1 MRPAPSAAERP
12 KVWFVGAGP
21 GAADLLTFRGA
32 AAIAA
37 ADVVVWAGSLVS
49 ADVLVHARRDA
60 EVLDS
65 SALTLEEVAAV
76 YDRAAAGRLVVAR
89 VHSGD
94 PTIYGAVQEQ
104 VTECERRGLPWEIVP
119 GVSSLAAAAAVV
131 GRELTI
137 PGVAQSV
144 VLTRL
149 ATRTS
154 DSMPPRERVRE
165 LARHGTT
172 MALFLSCSR
181 PRALQQ
187 ELEAGGYPPDT
198 PCAVVHRATWPD
210 ELVLRCRLGDLAATV
225 RAARIHKQALVLVGP
240 ALADDGARSHL
251 YHPAFS
257 HEFRRAEA
265 AGPVDRAAPARL
277 QAPGRNLGSGL
288 APEPPGPPPVGRGAT
303 ARLQGGARHRGWGL
317 APEPPGPPGAGP

>member
-1 MRPAPSAAERP
+1 
-12 KVWFVGAGP
+12 VWFVGAGP

-49 ADVLVHARRDA
+49 PDVLAHARQGA
-60 EVLDS
+60 ELLDS
-65 SALTLEEVAAV
+65 SKLTLERVAAV
-76 YDRAAAGRLVVAR
+76 YDRALAERLVVAR

-94 PTIYGAVQEQ
+94 PTLYGAIQEQ
-104 VTECERRGLPWEIVP
+104 ITECDRRGLPWEIVP
-119 GVSSLAAAAAVV
+119 GVSSLAAAAAAV

-137 PGVAQSV
+137 PGVSQSV

-154 DSMPPRERVRE
+154 SSMPPREQLRE
-165 LARHGTT
+165 LARSRTT

-181 PRALQQ
+181 PRALQA
-187 ELEAGGYPPDT
+187 ELEAGGYPPQT
-198 PCAVVHRATWPD
+198 PCAVVHRASWPD
-210 ELVLRCRLGDLAATV
+210 EVVIRCELAELAERL

-240 ALADDGARSHL
+240 ALGGADDSRRSNL

-257 HEFRRAEA
+257 HEFRRAETPLEVA
-265 AGPVDRAAPARL
+265 D
-277 QAPGRNLGSGL
+277 GS
-288 APEPPGPPPVGRGAT
+288 T
-303 ARLQGGARHRGWGL
+303 
-317 APEPPGPPGAGP
+317 

>member
-1 MRPAPSAAERP
+1 VTSPTPPPPRVAAGAPTPASHSQRP

-49 ADVLVHARRDA
+49 AEVLVHARAGA
-60 EVLDS
+60 ELLDS
-65 SALTLEEVAAV
+65 SRLTLEQVTAT
-76 YDRAAAGRLVVAR
+76 YDRAVAGRLVVAR

-94 PTIYGAVQEQ
+94 PTLYGAIQEQ
-104 VTECERRGLPWEIVP
+104 IAECDRRGLPWEIVP
-119 GVSSLAAAAAVV
+119 GVSSLAAAAAAV

-154 DSMPPRERVRE
+154 SSMPPRERVRE
-165 LARHGTT
+165 LARSGST

-181 PRALQQ
+181 PRALQA

-198 PCAVVHRATWPD
+198 PCAVVYRASWPD
-210 ELVLRCRLGDLAATV
+210 EVVIRCRLTELAN
-225 RAARIHKQALVLVGP
+225 RIRRARISKQALVLVGP
-240 ALADDGARSHL
+240 VLAGDGGRSHL

-257 HEFRRAEA
+257 HSFRRAEGREQA
-265 AGPVDRAAPARL
+265 AACPGPVADEDEEAHEGVTDAPA
-277 QAPGRNLGSGL
+277 
-288 APEPPGPPPVGRGAT
+288 
-303 ARLQGGARHRGWGL
+303 
-317 APEPPGPPGAGP
+317 

>member
-1 MRPAPSAAERP
+1 MRVAPSTAERP

-49 ADVLVHARRDA
+49 PDVLVHARPAA
-60 EVLDS
+60 ELLDS
-65 SALTLEEVAAV
+65 SVLTLEEVATV
-76 YDRAAAGRLVVAR
+76 YDRAVAGSLVVAR

-94 PTIYGAVQEQ
+94 PTLYGAVQEQ
-104 VTECERRGLPWEIVP
+104 VAECERRGLPWEIVP
-119 GVSSLAAAAAVV
+119 GVSSLAAAAAAV

-149 ATRTS
+149 ATRTT

-165 LARHGTT
+165 LARHGAT

-210 ELVLRCRLGDLAATV
+210 ELVLRCRLDELAARV

-257 HEFRRAEA
+257 HEFRRAEGA
-265 AGPVDRAAPARL
+265 AG
-277 QAPGRNLGSGL
+277 GNGGSGGL
-288 APEPPGPPPVGRGAT
+288 KERSGSPPEN
-303 ARLQGGARHRGWGL
+303 
-317 APEPPGPPGAGP
+317 GAGTP

>member
-1 MRPAPSAAERP
+1 MSAPAGIERERP

-37 ADVVVWAGSLVS
+37 ADVVVWAASLVS
-49 ADVLVHARRDA
+49 PEVLAHAAPRA
-60 EVLDS
+60 ELLDS
-65 SALTLEEVAAV
+65 SALTLEQVVAV
-76 YDRAAAGRLVVAR
+76 YDRAVAERLVVAR

-94 PTIYGAVQEQ
+94 PTVYGAIQEQ
-104 VTECERRGLPWEIVP
+104 IAECDLRDLAWEIVP
-119 GVSSLAAAAAVV
+119 GVSSLGAAAAAV

-149 ATRTS
+149 ATRTAT
-154 DSMPPRERVRE
+154 SMPPRERVRE
-165 LARHGTT
+165 LARAQTT

-181 PRALQQ
+181 PRALQA

-198 PCAVVHRATWPD
+198 PCAVVYRATWPD
-210 ELVLRCRLGDLAATV
+210 QLVIGCQLQRLAE
-225 RAARIHKQALVLVGP
+225 RIREARIHKQALVLVGP
-240 ALADDGARSHL
+240 ALASAADRRSNL

-257 HEFRRAEA
+257 HEFRRA
-265 AGPVDRAAPARL
+265 APPSEVPD
-277 QAPGRNLGSGL
+277 AP
-288 APEPPGPPPVGRGAT
+288 P
-303 ARLQGGARHRGWGL
+303 
-317 APEPPGPPGAGP
+317 

>member
-1 MRPAPSAAERP
+1 MSA

-37 ADVVVWAGSLVS
+37 ADVVVWAGSLV
-49 ADVLVHARRDA
+49 AAEVLVHARAGA

-65 SALTLEEVAAV
+65 SDRTLEEVTAV
-76 YDRAAAGRLVVAR
+76 YDRAVAEGLVVAR

-94 PTIYGAVQEQ
+94 PTLYGAIQEQ
-104 VTECERRGLPWEIVP
+104 IAECERRGLAWEIVP
-119 GVSSLAAAAAVV
+119 GVSSMAAAAAAV

-144 VLTRL
+144 VITRM

-154 DSMPPRERVRE
+154 SSMPPGERVRE
-165 LARHGTT
+165 LAGHGAT

-181 PRALQQ
+181 PGALQR
-187 ELEAGGYPPDT
+187 ELVAGGYPPAT
-198 PCAVVHRATWPD
+198 PCAVVYRATWPD
-210 ELVLRCRLGDLAATV
+210 ELVIRCTLAELATRV
-225 RAARIHKQALVLVGP
+225 REARIHKQALVLVGP
-240 ALADDGARSHL
+240 ALADDGARSSL

-257 HEFRRAEA
+257 HEFRRGAVPRRAE
-265 AGPVDRAAPARL
+265 AGPV
-277 QAPGRNLGSGL
+277 
-288 APEPPGPPPVGRGAT
+288 EGADGT
-303 ARLQGGARHRGWGL
+303 A
-317 APEPPGPPGAGP
+317 

>member
-1 MRPAPSAAERP
+1 MSATAARHSGQAGQPAAGVGAERP

-32 AAIAA
+32 AAIAS
-37 ADVVVWAGSLVS
+37 ADVVVWAASLVS
-49 ADVLVHARRDA
+49 PDVLAHASAQA
-60 EVLDS
+60 ELLDS
-65 SALTLEEVAAV
+65 SALTLERVTEV
-76 YDRAAAGRLVVAR
+76 YDRAVRERLVVAR

-94 PTIYGAVQEQ
+94 PTLYGAIQEQ
-104 VTECERRGLPWEIVP
+104 IAECELRGLPWEIVP
-119 GVSSLAAAAAVV
+119 GVSSLGAAAAAV

-137 PGVAQSV
+137 PGIAQSV

-154 DSMPPRERVRE
+154 NSMPRREQVRE
-165 LARHGTT
+165 LARSQTT

-181 PRALQQ
+181 PHALQA
-187 ELEAGGYPPDT
+187 ELEAGGYPPET
-198 PCAVVHRATWPD
+198 PCAVVYRASWPD
-210 ELVLRCRLGDLAATV
+210 EVVIRCALGSLADRL

-240 ALADDGARSHL
+240 ALAAGGDGRRSNL

-265 AGPVDRAAPARL
+265 TSEVPDGQP
-277 QAPGRNLGSGL
+277 
-288 APEPPGPPPVGRGAT
+288 
-303 ARLQGGARHRGWGL
+303 
-317 APEPPGPPGAGP
+317 

>member
-1 MRPAPSAAERP
+1 VTTPTSPPGPAVPPVADQRP

-37 ADVVVWAGSLVS
+37 ADVVIWAASLVS
-49 ADVLVHARRDA
+49 PDVLVHARAGA
-60 EVLDS
+60 ELLDS
-65 SALTLEEVAAV
+65 SQLTLEQVTAV
-76 YDRAAAGRLVVAR
+76 YDRAVAERLAVAR

-94 PTIYGAVQEQ
+94 PTLYGAIQEQ
-104 VTECERRGLPWEIVP
+104 IAECDRRGLAWEIVP
-119 GVSSLAAAAAVV
+119 GVSSLAAAAAAV
-131 GRELTI
+131 GHELTI

-154 DSMPPRERVRE
+154 SSMPPHERVRD
-165 LARHGTT
+165 LARSGST

-181 PRALQQ
+181 PRALQA

-198 PCAVVHRATWPD
+198 PCAVVYRATWPD
-210 ELVLRCRLGDLAATV
+210 EVVIRCPLAELAERI
-225 RAARIHKQALVLVGP
+225 RAARITKQALVLVGP
-240 ALADDGARSHL
+240 ALADEGPGARSNL

-257 HEFRRAEA
+257 HTFRRAEA
-265 AGPVDRAAPARL
+265 TDAPA
-277 QAPGRNLGSGL
+277 
-288 APEPPGPPPVGRGAT
+288 
-303 ARLQGGARHRGWGL
+303 
-317 APEPPGPPGAGP
+317 

>member
-1 MRPAPSAAERP
+1 MTAPTPPPAGLPAPPPAGSPTGPPSPPAGAAATSLSVQRP

-49 ADVLVHARRDA
+49 PEVLVHARQGA
-60 EVLDS
+60 ELLDS
-65 SALTLEEVAAV
+65 SQLTLEQVTAV
-76 YDRAAAGRLVVAR
+76 YDRAVAGRLLVAR

-94 PTIYGAVQEQ
+94 PTLYGAIQEQ
-104 VTECERRGLPWEIVP
+104 IAECDRRGLPWEIVP
-119 GVSSLAAAAAVV
+119 GVSSLAAAAAAV
-131 GRELTI
+131 GHELTI

-154 DSMPPRERVRE
+154 SSMPPHERVRE
-165 LARHGTT
+165 LARAGGT

-181 PRALQQ
+181 PRVLQA
-187 ELEAGGYPPDT
+187 ELEAGGYPPET
-198 PCAVVHRATWPD
+198 PCAVVYRASWPD
-210 ELVLRCRLGDLAATV
+210 EVVIRCPLAELAG
-225 RAARIHKQALVLVGP
+225 RIRSARITKQALVLVGP
-240 ALADDGARSHL
+240 ALADGGGRSNL

-257 HEFRRAEA
+257 HTFRRAEA
-265 AGPVDRAAPARL
+265 TDAPD
-277 QAPGRNLGSGL
+277 
-288 APEPPGPPPVGRGAT
+288 
-303 ARLQGGARHRGWGL
+303 
-317 APEPPGPPGAGP
+317 

>member
-1 MRPAPSAAERP
+1 VTAPLAGQRP

-49 ADVLVHARRDA
+49 AEILVHARPGA
-60 EVLDS
+60 ELLDS
-65 SALTLEEVAAV
+65 SQLTLEQVTAV
-76 YDRAAAGRLVVAR
+76 YDRAVTGRLVVAR

-94 PTIYGAVQEQ
+94 PTLYGAIQEQ
-104 VTECERRGLPWEIVP
+104 IAECDRRGLPWEIVP
-119 GVSSLAAAAAVV
+119 GVSSLAAAAAAV

-154 DSMPPRERVRE
+154 SSMPPRERVRE
-165 LARHGTT
+165 LARSGST

-181 PRALQQ
+181 PRALQT
-187 ELEAGGYPPDT
+187 ELEAGGYAPDT
-198 PCAVVHRATWPD
+198 PCAVVHRASWPD
-210 ELVLRCRLGDLAATV
+210 EVIIRCRLAELAD
-225 RAARIHKQALVLVGP
+225 RIRGARISKQALVLVGP
-240 ALADDGARSHL
+240 ALADDGDRSNL

-257 HEFRRAEA
+257 HTFRRAEA
-265 AGPVDRAAPARL
+265 RERATTPRQGPVPDEDEKVQAHEGVADAPA
-277 QAPGRNLGSGL
+277 
-288 APEPPGPPPVGRGAT
+288 
-303 ARLQGGARHRGWGL
+303 
-317 APEPPGPPGAGP
+317 

>member
-1 MRPAPSAAERP
+1 MRATPSRTERP

-37 ADVVVWAGSLVS
+37 ADVVIWAGSLVS
-49 ADVLVHARRDA
+49 SDVLVHAGADA
-60 EVLDS
+60 QVLDS
-65 SALTLEEVAAV
+65 SVLTLEEVAAV
-76 YDRAAAGRLVVAR
+76 YGRAVAERLVVAR

-94 PTIYGAVQEQ
+94 PTLYGAVQEQ
-104 VTECERRGLPWEIVP
+104 IAECERRGLPWEIVP
-119 GVSSLAAAAAVV
+119 GVSSLAAAAAAV

-154 DSMPPRERVRE
+154 SSMPPRERLRE
-165 LARHGTT
+165 LARSGST
-172 MALFLSCSR
+172 MAVFLSCSR
-181 PRALQQ
+181 PRALQA

-198 PCAVVHRATWPD
+198 PCAVVYRASWPD
-210 ELVLRCRLGDLAATV
+210 EVVIRCPLGSLAERLRAV
-225 RAARIHKQALVLVGP
+225 HIHKQALVLVGP
-240 ALADDGARSHL
+240 ALAGAGGDTRRSNL

-257 HEFRRAEA
+257 HEFRRA
-265 AGPVDRAAPARL
+265 
-277 QAPGRNLGSGL
+277 QATSEVPDGQ
-288 APEPPGPPPVGRGAT
+288 A
-303 ARLQGGARHRGWGL
+303 
-317 APEPPGPPGAGP
+317 

>member
-1 MRPAPSAAERP
+1 MSPAAGMEADRP

-37 ADVVVWAGSLVS
+37 ADVVIWAASLVS
-49 ADVLVHARRDA
+49 PDVLAHASTRA
-60 EVLDS
+60 ELIDS
-65 SALTLEEVAAV
+65 STRTLERVTPV
-76 YDRAAAGRLVVAR
+76 YDRAVADRLVVAR

-94 PTIYGAVQEQ
+94 PTLYGAIQEQ
-104 VTECERRGLPWEIVP
+104 IAECDRGGLPWEIIP
-119 GVSSLAAAAAVV
+119 GVSSLGAAAAAV

-154 DSMPPRERVRE
+154 SSMPPRERVRE
-165 LARHGTT
+165 LARAGTT

-181 PRALQQ
+181 PRALQA
-187 ELEAGGYPPDT
+187 ELEAGGYPPET
-198 PCAVVHRATWPD
+198 PCAVVYRATWPD
-210 ELVLRCRLGDLAATV
+210 EVVIRCPLGALAERLRS
-225 RAARIHKQALVLVGP
+225 ARIHKQALVLVGP
-240 ALADDGARSHL
+240 ALSGEAGEGRRSNL

-257 HEFRRAEA
+257 HEFRRAQPALEVPD
-265 AGPVDRAAPARL
+265 GP
-277 QAPGRNLGSGL
+277 
-288 APEPPGPPPVGRGAT
+288 
-303 ARLQGGARHRGWGL
+303 
-317 APEPPGPPGAGP
+317 

>member
-1 MRPAPSAAERP
+1 VTTPTSPPGPAVPPVADQRP

-37 ADVVVWAGSLVS
+37 ADVVIWAASLVS
-49 ADVLVHARRDA
+49 PDVLVHARAGA
-60 EVLDS
+60 ELLDS
-65 SALTLEEVAAV
+65 SQLTLEQVTAV
-76 YDRAAAGRLVVAR
+76 YDRAVAERLAVAR

-94 PTIYGAVQEQ
+94 PTLYGAIQEQ
-104 VTECERRGLPWEIVP
+104 IAECDRRGLAWEIVP
-119 GVSSLAAAAAVV
+119 GVSSLAAAAAAV
-131 GRELTI
+131 GHELTI

-154 DSMPPRERVRE
+154 SSMPPHERVRD
-165 LARHGTT
+165 LARSGTT

-181 PRALQQ
+181 PRALQA

-198 PCAVVHRATWPD
+198 PCAVVYRATWPD
-210 ELVLRCRLGDLAATV
+210 EVVIRCPLAELAERI
-225 RAARIHKQALVLVGP
+225 RAARITKQALVLVGP
-240 ALADDGARSHL
+240 ALADDGPGARSNL

-257 HEFRRAEA
+257 HTFRRAEA
-265 AGPVDRAAPARL
+265 TDAPA
-277 QAPGRNLGSGL
+277 
-288 APEPPGPPPVGRGAT
+288 
-303 ARLQGGARHRGWGL
+303 
-317 APEPPGPPGAGP
+317 

>member
-1 MRPAPSAAERP
+1 MSPRPRIGSDRP

-37 ADVVVWAGSLVS
+37 ADVVVWAASLVS
-49 ADVLVHARRDA
+49 PEVLAHASPRA

-65 SALTLEEVAAV
+65 SALTLERVTEV
-76 YDRAAAGRLVVAR
+76 YDRAVARRLVVAR

-94 PTIYGAVQEQ
+94 PTIYGAIQEQ
-104 VTECERRGLPWEIVP
+104 IAECDRRDLAWEIVP
-119 GVSSLAAAAAVV
+119 GVSSLGAAAAAV
-131 GRELTI
+131 GRELTV
-137 PGVAQSV
+137 PGIAQSV

-154 DSMPPRERVRE
+154 SSMPERERVRE
-165 LARHGTT
+165 LARSRTT

-181 PRALQQ
+181 PRALQA
-187 ELEAGGYPPDT
+187 ELEAGGYPPET
-198 PCAVVHRATWPD
+198 PCAVVHRASWPD
-210 ELVLRCRLGDLAATV
+210 EVVIRCTLASLAERL

-240 ALADDGARSHL
+240 ALAAAGDGRRSNL

-257 HEFRRAEA
+257 HEFRRAKPIPEV
-265 AGPVDRAAPARL
+265 PDAP
-277 QAPGRNLGSGL
+277 S
-288 APEPPGPPPVGRGAT
+288 
-303 ARLQGGARHRGWGL
+303 
-317 APEPPGPPGAGP
+317 

>member
-1 MRPAPSAAERP
+1 MTAPARPPAGPATPSLDAQRP

-49 ADVLVHARRDA
+49 PELLVHARPAA
-60 EVLDS
+60 ELLDS
-65 SALTLEEVAAV
+65 SRLTLEQVTAV
-76 YDRAAAGRLVVAR
+76 YGRAVAERLVVAR

-94 PTIYGAVQEQ
+94 PTLYGAVQEQ
-104 VTECERRGLPWEIVP
+104 IAECERRGLPWEIVP
-119 GVSSLAAAAAVV
+119 GVSSLAAAAAAV

-154 DSMPPRERVRE
+154 SSMPPRERLRE
-165 LARHGTT
+165 LARSGST
-172 MALFLSCSR
+172 MAVFLSCSR
-181 PRALQQ
+181 PRALQA

-198 PCAVVHRATWPD
+198 PCAVVYRASWPD
-210 ELVLRCRLGDLAATV
+210 EVIVRCGLAELASRV
-225 RAARIHKQALVLVGP
+225 REAHISKQALVLVGP
-240 ALADDGARSHL
+240 ALAGDGGRSNL
-251 YHPAFS
+251 YHPGFS
-257 HEFRRAEA
+257 HSFRRGEA
-265 AGPVDRAAPARL
+265 TDAPA
-277 QAPGRNLGSGL
+277 
-288 APEPPGPPPVGRGAT
+288 
-303 ARLQGGARHRGWGL
+303 
-317 APEPPGPPGAGP
+317 